1 MDQRAGCKRK
11 QKIRRETL
19 HTETPIVAD
28 RRQMTTKT
36 RDLCNSAVE
45 LTGELLWQRR
55 AGSMLPGESL

>member
-1 MDQRAGCKRK
+1 MGQRAGCKRE

-19 HTETPIVAD
+19 NTETPIVAD

-36 RDLCNSAVE
+36 RDLSSSEVE
-45 LTGELLWQRR
+45 LPRELLWQRR